1 MALLFGLSA
10 GALLP
15 IVAMADVIP
24 LAPVPDLNGGVNSLP
39 EYLNAVFR
47 VVIIVGAILA
57 VLRIIWSGFEYMTS
71 EAVGQKK
78 DARGVIT
85 AAIGGLI
92 LLIATTLILTVINPS
107 IVNLDALNFNNLG
120 TSEPVG
126 EVPSTTGNSET
137 IKSGD
142 LPPKLGIGEAHTLEQ
157 QNFATEAEAQ
167 AATNACEESV
177 CTVKSVGSVWKID
190 VDEGTILKTT
200 FIKTDDRDQ
209 MLVFEND
216 CVIANGLSTRRT
228 FTVTLSGG
236 TTSPPSYEVTCV
248 K

>member
-107 IVNLDALNFNNLG
+107 IVNLDALNFNTLDMPSEKEPG
-120 TSEPVG
+120 TFLTPNVVE
-126 EVPSTTGNSET
+126 
-137 IKSGD
+137 IKFGT
-142 LPPKLGIGEAHTLEQ
+142 LPNKLGASEADRLERG
-157 QNFATEAEAQ
+157 NFATEDAARS
-167 AATNACEESV
+167 ATNGCGDTV
-177 CTVKSVGSVWKID
+177 CTVKSIEDPASIPPIRWKIQ
-190 VDEGTILKTT
+190 VDPSTVLKKTQ
-200 FIKTDDRDQ
+200 IKTESSAKADEF
-209 MLVFEND
+209 VGA
-216 CVIANGLSTRRT
+216 CSGLATKEALA
-228 FTVTLSGG
+228 LSGVEKF
-236 TTSPPSYEVTCV
+236 YIVTCV
-248 K
+248 Q